1 MFPPQ
6 TATDSHRQP
15 QTDGDDDL
23 RVDKESGENDP
34 PSRSAPLNLNIK
46 MSPIP
51 TTSLPHDAY
60 TKVLLL
66 TSKVFFY
73 FVLNTNAE
81 VLGMRRYRDEAFV
94 LVFLGTAQ
102 HGTTLPLL
110 WYTFDQSRRGV
121 QMARN
126 GGSVFPR
133 QGGLGL
139 GLMLQAWDQLFP
151 PSSSEWGWRG

>member
-1 MFPPQ
+1 
-6 TATDSHRQP
+6 
-15 QTDGDDDL
+15 
-23 RVDKESGENDP
+23 
-34 PSRSAPLNLNIK
+34 

-110 WYTFDQSRRGV
+110 WYTFDRSRRGV

-126 GGSVFPR
+126 GGSIFPR

-139 GLMLQAWDQLFP
+139 GLMLQAWTNSSLPRQANGAGETRSTIGEGQGCNDFVPVLGGNATKIVPTGDIFDQP
-151 PSSSEWGWRG
+151 PDQMR